1 MTTPQTAQSI
11 LNHPLVSRIRRN
23 HGLEHATLK
32 VLARR
37 FPRLSIAGYSYP
49 GGFFIIGRVPT
60 ETLQSAVEDALQRLQ
75 NGEHDLAIHPGCGTN
90 YLTTGLL
97 AGLAGG
103 IVMLGAGKRWRNW
116 LVRLPLAIS
125 LASLAVIFSQ
135 PLGRMLQEKVTTDGH
150 PGDLRVIEIMRY
162 DQGNV
167 TLHRVRTRG

>member
-1 MTTPQTAQSI
+1 MPVP
-11 LNHPLVSRIRRN
+11 PLSSREGWQGYRQQMR
-23 HGLEHATLK
+23 GTLRDLLGEAATLARQATAIRGATK
-32 VLARR
+32 TQDGVVVEYVAYPSEGPILVPAIVLR
-37 FPRLSIAGYSYP
+37 P
-49 GGFFIIGRVPT
+49 
-60 ETLQSAVEDALQRLQ
+60 QDAPAAKL
-75 NGEHDLAIHPGCGTN
+75 PV
-90 YLTTGLL
+90 
-97 AGLAGG
+97 